1 MTKIANVALTNTF
14 NTWRIRS
21 NEAFDRLSQFAINNS
36 SLYANTITAN
46 NVLKATGNTV
56 LGAAGKLTIF
66 NGSSKANGVLTVTN
80 NLIVSGNSVHGAAGK
95 RTIVTGLLSAN
106 GRATIS
112 TSFLVSGNTVL
123 GDTGKKTVINGLLS
137 ANGRAT
143 ISTSFLVS
151 GNTVLG
157 DTGKKTVINGNFV
170 ANTGV
175 GTFTIGDQTST
186 VSIRGATTVKNALVL
201 TGNTNNS
208 NSSATTIFA
217 GLVTVSGHANVGTSL
232 TVFGNTVLGSAGG
245 KNTDIRGTL
254 TLNSLSVGFL
264 EVPSNSRSA
273 NYTTVLAD
281 SGYSIDHPS
290 TDANARTYTIPAN
303 ASVAYPVGTC
313 IMFSNMTSQVV
324 TIAITTDTMYLAG
337 AGTTGSR
344 SLAQYGVATARKLT
358 STTWLIMG
366 TGLT

>member
-1 MTKIANVALTNTF
+1 MAKIANVALTNTF
-14 NTWRIRS
+14 NTWRVRS

-95 RTIVTGLLSAN
+95 LTIFNGSSKANGVLTVTNNLIVSGNSVHGAAGKRTIVTGLLSAN
-106 GRATIS
+106 GRAT
-112 TSFLVSGNTVL
+112 V
-123 GDTGKKTVINGLLS
+123 
-137 ANGRAT
+137 
-143 ISTSFLVS
+143 STSFLVS

-201 TGNTNNS
+201 TGNTNIS
-208 NSSATTIFA
+208 NSFA
-217 GLVTVSGHANVGTSL
+217 LFTVSGHAEVAKSLNVS
-232 TVFGNTVLGSAGG
+232 GNTVLGATG
-245 KNTDIRGTL
+245 KKTVVNGTL
-254 TLNSLSVGFL
+254 VANGTFTLNSLSVGFL
-264 EVPSNSRSA
+264 EVPSNSQSA
-273 NYTTVLAD
+273 SYTTVLGD

>member
-1 MTKIANVALTNTF
+1 
-14 NTWRIRS
+14 
-21 NEAFDRLSQFAINNS
+21 
-36 SLYANTITAN
+36 
-46 NVLKATGNTV
+46 
-56 LGAAGKLTIF
+56 
-66 NGSSKANGVLTVTN
+66 
-80 NLIVSGNSVHGAAGK
+80 
-95 RTIVTGLLSAN
+95 
-106 GRATIS
+106 
-112 TSFLVSGNTVL
+112 
-123 GDTGKKTVINGLLS
+123 
-137 ANGRAT
+137 
-143 ISTSFLVS
+143 
-151 GNTVLG
+151 
-157 DTGKKTVINGNFV
+157 
-170 ANTGV
+170 
-175 GTFTIGDQTST
+175 

-264 EVPSNSRSA
+264 EVPSNSQSA
-273 NYTTVLAD
+273 SYTTVLAD